1 MQRTL
6 WMVGGLGLV
15 LTGCMSPTRDAAPWE
30 LALNDEARLLDDALD
45 QVETRLL
52 AGRTRVVL
60 WDELAARRAS
70 VTQIACENAQQHI
83 DGISRHFAR
92 TEEVMKRRRRAR
104 RSNRTSAKPAAPPI
118 EAGVGGPV
126 E

>member
-1 MQRTL
+1 
-6 WMVGGLGLV
+6 MVGASGLL
-15 LTGCMSPTRDAAPWE
+15 LSGCMSPVREEAPWE
-30 LALNDEARLLDDALD
+30 AALEAEASLLDEALD

-70 VTQIACENAQQHI
+70 VTQIACENAEQHME
-83 DGISRHFAR
+83 GISRHFAK
-92 TEEVMKRRRRAR
+92 TEEVLKKRQRRRRSAR
-104 RSNRTSAKPAAPPI
+104 REAAQSKAPTAPA
-118 EAGVGGPV
+118 ERGVGGPV